1 MSIPTKVAGFLA
13 CLKFDNPLQLI
24 VSRLIF
30 RKSRFVAHRWNGLQ
44 FIADQEG
51 GDECGLRPCLV
62 EGMYDPFIQATG
74 IFQSHAPLNI
84 ADFGANAGGF
94 SLLFAMPTV
103 KIKKLIAVEMNPLT
117 PARMRLNLLTNF
129 GPKAIPINAAV
140 GGCSM
145 SLNVPFTSGGTGDR
159 IHLSRSADDSSF
171 SVPMRTLDDLLN
183 AEFPGQKIDLLK
195 MDIEGCEWDVL
206 ETGQCERLRDCHHLL
221 IEVHPHSGR
230 GITDFQKAVKPYGLE
245 LREVRNAGAE
255 DVFLFS
261 QNAIASSESGANH

>member
-1 MSIPTKVAGFLA
+1 MSIPTEGAGFLA

-44 FIADQEG
+44 FIA
-51 GDECGLRPCLV
+51 
-62 EGMYDPFIQATG
+62 
-74 IFQSHAPLNI
+74 
-84 ADFGANAGGF
+84 
-94 SLLFAMPTV
+94 
-103 KIKKLIAVEMNPLT
+103 
-117 PARMRLNLLTNF
+117 
-129 GPKAIPINAAV
+129 
-140 GGCSM
+140 
-145 SLNVPFTSGGTGDR
+145 
-159 IHLSRSADDSSF
+159 
-171 SVPMRTLDDLLN
+171 
-183 AEFPGQKIDLLK
+183 EFPGQKIDLLK
-195 MDIEGCEWDVL
+195 MDIEGCEWGVL

-245 LREVRNAGAE
+245 LREVRNAAAE